1 MTTYPPITAA
11 HLALEVRH
19 LAVLGDVDVCAAGVG
34 AVNAAQ
40 RAQHHLDQSEVSI
53 QMARHPLSQSETSI
67 VITYL
72 GLRVLLIDITI
83 LHQTINNV
91 TPPLLNVHICK
102 KRHF

>member
-11 HLALEVRH
+11 DLALEVRH
-19 LAVLGDVDVCAAGVG
+19 LAVLGDVEVGAAGVG

-53 QMARHPLSQSETSI
+53 QMARHPLHQSETSI

-72 GLRVLLIDITI
+72 GLRVLLVDITI
-83 LHQTINNV
+83 LHQTINNI
-91 TPPLLNVHICK
+91 TSPLLNVHI
-102 KRHF
+102 